1 MKKLKLFTLTILL
14 FFLICPGLIWGE
26 THYTSQR
33 RVMAYLTAKDAES
46 GIAQMQLGYN
56 SRHETSIDGNDPP
69 GPTTIYW
76 DAPKEFASERQVE
89 FTSEGDGVKCVYAKF
104 QDKAGNWSE
113 PISACL
119 WLDTVPP
126 TGTIEIG
133 VVIDI
138 DIGIK

>member
-1 MKKLKLFTLTILL
+1 MRKLKIFAA
-14 FFLICPGLIWGE
+14 FLIFCLIGPGLTWGE
-26 THYTSQR
+26 TFYTNKR
-33 RVMAYLTAKDAES
+33 LVTVCLTAFDGGS
-46 GIAQMQLGYN
+46 GIAQMRLGYGN
-56 SRHETSIDGNDPP
+56 KHETSINADDPP
-69 GPTTIYW
+69 GPNTIFW
-76 DAPKEFASERQVE
+76 DSPEEFASERQVQ
-89 FTSEGDGVKCVYAKF
+89 FTSEGDGVKCIFAKF